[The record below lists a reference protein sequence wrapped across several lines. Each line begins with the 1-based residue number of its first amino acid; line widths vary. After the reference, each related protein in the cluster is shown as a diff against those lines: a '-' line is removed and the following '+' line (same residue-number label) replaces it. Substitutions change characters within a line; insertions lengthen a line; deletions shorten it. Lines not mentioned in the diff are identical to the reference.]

1 MQQIHVSLF
10 WNLLDL
16 FSLNI
21 IDLYLVELKDVE
33 VVDTKDQLY
42 THISYLQ
49 YIYLLLL

>member
-1 MQQIHVSLF
+1 MQQIQVSLF
-10 WNLLDL
+10 WNFLDL

-42 THISYLQ
+42 THISY
-49 YIYLLLL
+49 

>member
-1 MQQIHVSLF
+1 MQQIQVSLF

-42 THISYLQ
+42 THISY
-49 YIYLLLL
+49 